1 MFEIG
6 RSLKEARERKQVS
19 YSQVEEDIKVR
30 SRYLRALEEEQFG
43 VLPGPT
49 YAKGFLRAYADYLG
63 LDGQLYVDEFNS
75 RHYDPRRDVDRDIY
89 PRPNA
94 KQRSRRRRESN
105 LVMIVLAAIVAVSAL
120 VFLAFSSPNTT
131 TELPIAP
138 PETTASSDTT
148 SGGGASTAGGGETGS
163 QGEKQDTKQRQGGQ
177 ANGFTVTITASG
189 DCWITV
195 HSGSPAGP
203 AAVTVKGT
211 SLDEYKLVAGVTA
224 TIKTK
229 KPLFVTL
236 GAPGSIE
243 QVTIG
248 GRAAEL
254 PYAPAASVLKITREG
269 ITPT

>member
-6 RSLKEARERKQVS
+6 RSLREARERTQVS
-19 YSQVEEDIKVR
+19 YSQAEEDIKVR

-75 RHYDPRRDVDRDIY
+75 RHYDPRRETDREIY

-138 PETTASSDTT
+138 PETTASSDT
-148 SGGGASTAGGGETGS
+148 GG
-163 QGEKQDTKQRQGGQ
+163 
-177 ANGFTVTITASG
+177 
-189 DCWITV
+189 
-195 HSGSPAGP
+195 
-203 AAVTVKGT
+203 
-211 SLDEYKLVAGVTA
+211 
-224 TIKTK
+224 
-229 KPLFVTL
+229 
-236 GAPGSIE
+236 
-243 QVTIG
+243 
-248 GRAAEL
+248 
-254 PYAPAASVLKITREG
+254 
-269 ITPT
+269 